1 MTTLIHDLQAPTN
14 GMPTYRGGDNYSHQQ
29 VGQTHSERNMA
40 IAGLIA
46 AFVVPPVGLVLS
58 IIALLKSKRAGYK
71 NNLAI
76 GGIVVSA
83 LLTIAAIVVLALLL
97 PFWAQCQEL
106 GAGIHQLDNR
116 MLLECTPRSFN
127 LRVGRQ

>member
-1 MTTLIHDLQAPTN
+1 
-14 GMPTYRGGDNYSHQQ
+14 MPTYNGGNNYSHQQ
-29 VGQTHSERNMA
+29 VGQTDSGRDMA
-40 IAGLIA
+40 IAGLIG

-58 IIALLKSKRAGYK
+58 IIALMKSKRGGYK

-76 GGIVVSA
+76 GGIVVAA
-83 LLTIAAIVVLALLL
+83 LLTITAIVVLALLL